1 MSIHDDTYDIAV
13 VGAGAAGLAA
23 SIFAAETTV
32 KGDPIQR
39 IVLLDG
45 VKKIGAKILVSG
57 GGRCNVTHEVVTAT
71 DYFGNRRIIKN
82 VLAAFPVKQTVMW
95 FASLGVE
102 LKCEE
107 TGKLSFPSPTRHELS
122 LTPSS
127 TAVMNLMSPFARNIE

>member
-1 MSIHDDTYDIAV
+1 MSIQDDLHDIAV

-23 SIFAAETTV
+23 SIFAAETTL
-32 KGDPIQR
+32 KGDPAQK

-45 VKKIGAKILVSG
+45 VKTIGAKILVSG

-82 VLAAFPVKQTVMW
+82 VLAEFSVKQTVKW

-107 TGKLSFPSPTRHELS
+107 TGKLFPVSDKARTVLNALLDRCHELNVAIR
-122 LTPSS
+122 P
-127 TAVMNLMSPFARNIE
+127 EH